1 MRSSA
6 GAGAALNLKFEHA
19 VSSCSALQHM
29 LFPFRLNVAFL
40 SAVSFWPLTP
50 FPFADH
56 VAVSSL
62 AWVPFKLLRP

>member
-1 MRSSA
+1 
-6 GAGAALNLKFEHA
+6 
-19 VSSCSALQHM
+19 M

-62 AWVPFKLLRP
+62 AWVPFKLLRS